1 MLPTPLALLALHLR
15 TPVIVLY
22 LAVQASVLKTTQRLS
37 FALPYSIYVRVFF
50 LLFLLTMYDT
60 LCSSSELLFW
70 GSGRA
75 QIRPNRFYS
84 IGKPIPINCFVT
96 EITSKCS

>member
-50 LLFLLTMYDT
+50 LLFLLTMYGT
-60 LCSSSELLFW
+60 LCSSSELFSGAAGALKSDPIDFIPSVNLF
-70 GSGRA
+70 
-75 QIRPNRFYS
+75 Q
-84 IGKPIPINCFVT
+84 
-96 EITSKCS
+96 